1 MSLVKDKPTN
11 PAPGWFARGNNP
23 KDYDIGSDRQVPYTG
38 KASGYIKNRAKKPE
52 GFGTLMQ
59 SFSGKPYL
67 NERIKLSAYIKSEN
81 VEDKAWLW
89 LRVDGSCRRML
100 SFDNMHNRPINGTND
115 WQCYEVVLDVPQATV
130 NIAFGVGLSGKG
142 HVWVDKFQFEKVSLE
157 VPTTNLL
164 VDEPQNLD
172 FDEVES

>member
-1 MSLVKDKPTN
+1 VSLVKDKPTN
-11 PAPGWFARGNNP
+11 PAPGWIARGSHP
-23 KDYDIGSDRQVPYTG
+23 EEYDMGSDRQVSYTG
-38 KASGYIKNRAKKPE
+38 KASGYIKNRVKKPQD
-52 GFGTLMQ
+52 FGTLMQ

-67 NERIKLSAYIKSEN
+67 NERIKLSAYVKSEN
-81 VEDKAWLW
+81 VEDIAWLW
-89 LRVDGSCRRML
+89 MRVDGSNNRML

-130 NIAFGVGLSGKG
+130 NISFGVGLCGKG